1 MEELKQYNG
10 VKQPQIFMAAKGV
23 IYDVSNSPFYRSDG
37 AYGEFA
43 GHDASI
49 NLSKMSHD
57 RQLLNKWGN
66 YSLTP

>member
-1 MEELKQYNG
+1 
-10 VKQPQIFMAAKGV
+10 MAAKGV

-57 RQLLNKWGN
+57 HQLLNKWGN
-66 YSLTP
+66 YTLSPEEDKILNDWVVRFE

>member
-1 MEELKQYNG
+1 
-10 VKQPQIFMAAKGV
+10 MAAKGV